1 MPLKGSNK
9 AAYQKEYMRKKRGL
23 TSGLTETELPSEAGL
38 RALEEKLKKEGVMKD
53 KEWQHLKDYI
63 ERPAPKGTMS
73 YLERHQRIAG
83 SLGKLADQVEW
94 GGLSVQEIKEVI
106 GELPPL
112 YPKD

>member
-23 TSGLTETELPSEAGL
+23 TSGLTETGLTSEAGL
-38 RALEEKLKKEGVMKD
+38 TALEQIKREDTMKD
-53 KEWQHLKDYI
+53 KEWQHLIDYI
-63 ERPAPKGTMS
+63 NRPSPKGTMS

>member
-1 MPLKGSNK
+1 MPFRS
-9 AAYQKEYMRKKRGL
+9 KEKKREATKEAMRRLRGKGI
-23 TSGLTETELPSEAGL
+23 TSGITDPH
-38 RALEEKLKKEGVMKD
+38 
-53 KEWQHLKDYI
+53 WQHLIDYI
-63 ERPAPKGTMS
+63 NRPEPEGTMP

>member
-1 MPLKGSNK
+1 MPFSKK
-9 AAYQKEYMRKKRGL
+9 KMRDYMRGKRTGI
-23 TSGLTETELPSEAGL
+23 TDTIGITGIT
-38 RALEEKLKKEGVMKD
+38 KEGTM
-53 KEWQHLKDYI
+53 KEWQHLKEFI
-63 ERPAPKGTMS
+63 ERTAPEGTMS